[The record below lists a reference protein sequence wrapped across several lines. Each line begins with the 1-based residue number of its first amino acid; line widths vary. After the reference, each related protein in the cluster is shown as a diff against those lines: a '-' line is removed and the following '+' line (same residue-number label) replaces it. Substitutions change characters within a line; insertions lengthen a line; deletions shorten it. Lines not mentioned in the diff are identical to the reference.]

1 MAIDLA
7 SLLVAGVRDGKILEQ
22 PIPPA
27 TELEVVNFE
36 KRIGHDL
43 PADYRRFLLT
53 INGGMVNRN
62 ITKNVTYNVVPM
74 LGGSEAGS
82 FETTLGYM
90 FTLYP
95 NWTELLEAKRDQN
108 ILTLNVSYIYYEDLE
123 GAGFPF
129 PPPDC
134 VPIASA
140 AADNGYLLLVLAGNH
155 KNKVL
160 YYDYSLYPDEV
171 YGNVW
176 VAANSFSE
184 FVGSLRTE

>member
-1 MAIDLA
+1 
-7 SLLVAGVRDGKILEQ
+7 
-22 PIPPA
+22 
-27 TELEVVNFE
+27 
-36 KRIGHDL
+36 
-43 PADYRRFLLT
+43 
-53 INGGMVNRN
+53 
-62 ITKNVTYNVVPM
+62 M
-74 LGGSEAGS
+74 LGGSKESS
-82 FETTLGYM
+82 FETTLDYM

-95 NWTELLEAKRDQN
+95 NLSELLGPGHD

-140 AADNGYLLLVLAGNH
+140 AANNGFLLLVLAGKH
-155 KNKVL
+155 KNTVL
-160 YYDYSLYPDEV
+160 YYDPSLYPDEV

-176 VAANSFSE
+176 VAANSFAE

>member
-1 MAIDLA
+1 MAINLA
-7 SLLVAGVRDGKILEQ
+7 NLLVAGLRDGKILEQ

-95 NWTELLEAKRDQN
+95 NWTELL
-108 ILTLNVSYIYYEDLE
+108 L
-123 GAGFPF
+123 
-129 PPPDC
+129 
-134 VPIASA
+134 
-140 AADNGYLLLVLAGNH
+140 
-155 KNKVL
+155 
-160 YYDYSLYPDEV
+160 SLIHI
-171 YGNVW
+171 
-176 VAANSFSE
+176 
-184 FVGSLRTE
+184 